1 VSRIRT
7 RSRTMAALAVLALV
21 ATACGGDDD
30 GAADTTAAEA
40 TDVVESATTTGAA
53 TTAQSETSVAG
64 ETATTAAAADDADLD
79 LDATIRITTAAPGV
93 SLDPHRERQFGDRD
107 YTNLLYDRLTVIKTD
122 QSVAPMLAESWEFA
136 PDGSELT
143 LTLRDDATFQDGTRI
158 DAAAVKANLERAK
171 ALPDGTVAAFLANVS
186 SIEAVDDTTVV
197 LAITEGGAD
206 LPAILATNVGM
217 IVNPKAFTDGR
228 DLVLSPGDAG
238 SGPYQVVE
246 YVPNERAVFERVDG
260 HWDPDAGKVK
270 RIEMGFI
277 PRGSSRVDGLRAGQ
291 LDLIQVTGVDQQ
303 VGLPLVESG
312 EFGGFQV
319 TVSTGHQ
326 LMFNVAMGEL
336 GTPEFRQAIG
346 HAIDKQ
352 AIADQFLEGNCIVTT
367 TLLPHGHWAAPEGE
381 EPYPYDPDAAQALLS
396 EAGLSNPSIEI
407 ATAAG
412 SSAEPIAQVVQS
424 NLQAIG
430 VNATL
435 KPLTQVEVDSGF
447 RAGDLMSYQGFMTG
461 QADPALLLNNFYFAD
476 SGFKLGGEEAVTK
489 YRERA
494 NEANDPT
501 LTQDER
507 AELYKT
513 LFADIQAEEWSVPIC
528 HTKQLWMHTTKVG
541 NVSEDTPFIPVGLGD
556 FRYVTVSK

>member
-1 VSRIRT
+1 
-7 RSRTMAALAVLALV
+7 M
-21 ATACGGDDD
+21 
-30 GAADTTAAEA
+30 
-40 TDVVESATTTGAA
+40 
-53 TTAQSETSVAG
+53 
-64 ETATTAAAADDADLD
+64 
-79 LDATIRITTAAPGV
+79 
-93 SLDPHRERQFGDRD
+93 
-107 YTNLLYDRLTVIKTD
+107 
-122 QSVAPMLAESWEFA
+122 
-136 PDGSELT
+136 
-143 LTLRDDATFQDGTRI
+143 
-158 DAAAVKANLERAK
+158 KANLERAK
-171 ALPDGTVAAFLANVS
+171 TLADGTVASFLANVS
-186 SIEAVDDTTVV
+186 AIEAVDDTTVT
-197 LAITEGGAD
+197 LTITEGGAD

-228 DLVLSPGDAG
+228 DLVLAPGDAG

-246 YVPNERAVFERVDG
+246 FVPNERAVFERVDG

-326 LMFNVAMGEL
+326 LMFNTAMGDL
-336 GTPEFRQAIG
+336 GTPELRQAIAQ
-346 HAIDKQ
+346 AIDKQ

-367 TLLPHGHWAAPEGE
+367 TLLPEDHWAAPGAE
-381 EPYPYDPDAAQALLS
+381 EPYPYDPEAAQALLADS
-396 EAGLSNPSIEI
+396 GLSSPAIEI

-424 NLQAIG
+424 QLQAVGI
-430 VNATL
+430 NATL
-435 KPLTQVEVDSGF
+435 RPLTQVEVDGGF
-447 RAGDLMSYQGFMTG
+447 RGGELMSYEGFIIG
-461 QADPALLLNNFYFAD
+461 QADPALLLNNFYFAE

-489 YRERA
+489 YQERA

-501 LTQDER
+501 LTQEER
-507 AELYKT
+507 AALYQP
-513 LFADIQAEEWSVPIC
+513 LFADIQSEAWSVPIC
-528 HTKQLWMHTTKVG
+528 HTKQLWMHTNKVG
-541 NVSEDTPFIPVGLGD
+541 NVSEDTPYIPVGLGD